1 MTHFLIAVGHWG
13 TVYDLKDG
21 TVVKVFRDGVQI
33 ECVRYEY
40 ELAKLL
46 SGWGLPTPVTHGL
59 TKVDGKHAIIF
70 DKIDGETLGGY
81 VEKRPWKLF
90 FATRQ
95 FADIHTKIHKIQL
108 KGAQSIKR
116 ALHSRIRDGSE
127 IDEGMKAKIR
137 SYLDTLEDDERLCHF
152 DFHPGNLMVENEQL
166 HVIDWGG
173 ASQGPIIADVT
184 HSYVLNKVDSIS
196 SDAPIWFR
204 VLIRSMRRI
213 YLELYLIHYARFSS
227 DFSYRELKAGVN
239 RWLLPI
245 AAARLKSKDDF
256 ETPALMKI
264 IHKNLW
270 RVEAISARPDYSQ
283 SSEELGQRNS

>member
-1 MTHFLIAVGHWG
+1 MIAEGHWG
-13 TVYDLKDG
+13 TVYDLGDG
-21 TVVKVFRDGVQI
+21 TVAKVFRAEAHPDA
-33 ECVRYEY
+33 VRYEY
-40 ELAKLL
+40 DVANLL
-46 SGWGLPTPVTHGL
+46 NGLRLPTPATREL
-59 TKVDGKHAIIF
+59 TVIDGKLTIIF
-70 DKIDGETLGGY
+70 DKIDGETMGEY

-116 ALHSRIRDGSE
+116 ALHSRIRGGSE
-127 IDEGMKAKIR
+127 LDEGMKSKIR
-137 SYLDTLEDDERLCHF
+137 SYLDTLEEDDRLCHF

-184 HSYVLNKVDSIS
+184 HSYVLNKVGSIS
-196 SDAPIWFR
+196 SDAPLWFS
-204 VLIRSMRRI
+204 VLIRSMRRV

-245 AAARLKSKDDF
+245 AAARLKSQDDF

-264 IHKNLW
+264 IRKSLW
-270 RVEAISARPDYSQ
+270 RAEDITVPPDCSQ
-283 SSEELGQRNS
+283 SSSELAQRNS